1 MSRTSARVEQARS
14 VTPTKTND
22 SFVGIEMQTVGTALT
37 EDSGSGSNTLMGQL
51 ITFTPRQMS
60 EAVFEPR
67 GPGSRAHTLCIHHA
81 ALLKAG
87 AILLVFWGQLPIC
100 LWFSGATDLELFGR
114 PVFLGSENREIK
126 VGWHHQEG
134 SPLLCGQV
142 NARGRR
148 GRDSG

>member
-1 MSRTSARVEQARS
+1 MTHLGCQGKSGA
-14 VTPTKTND
+14 
-22 SFVGIEMQTVGTALT
+22 VGIEMQTVGTALT

-67 GPGSRAHTLCIHHA
+67 GPGSTAHTLCIHYA

-114 PVFLGSENREIK
+114 PVFLGSEN
-126 VGWHHQEG
+126 
-134 SPLLCGQV
+134 
-142 NARGRR
+142 
-148 GRDSG
+148 